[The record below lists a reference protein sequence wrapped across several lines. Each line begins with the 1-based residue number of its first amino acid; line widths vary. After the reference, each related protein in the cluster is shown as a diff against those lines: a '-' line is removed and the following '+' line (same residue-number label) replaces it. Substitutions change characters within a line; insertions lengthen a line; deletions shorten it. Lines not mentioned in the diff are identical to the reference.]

1 MSAKIVLS
9 SEKFGAFK
17 AGHPWVYPKAILS
30 QNSCKNGEL
39 VQIFNEDDK
48 YLGTGMYN
56 AHSLYRVRVLAYAE
70 DPIEQYTLENIV
82 TYRLKQAIRL
92 RSLLCL
98 KENKTTAFRLFN
110 SEADGLS
117 GLTIDCFDHVLVV
130 SSSALWVEKNKALIT
145 ACLNACYPDAE
156 VLWFPQINALKQE
169 GLSTT
174 ESPSSPDHRIAHVLE
189 AGIQFEVNFSQ
200 AQKTGLFLD
209 QRDNHQR
216 VAALAK
222 GKRVLDL
229 YTYTGGF
236 ALHAAKNGAA
246 HVTAI
251 DSSEAAIEQ
260 AQKNAALNQIDSIE
274 FIKDDARNFL
284 HRAGEYDIVV
294 LDPPKLIPSKRNLQA
309 AKNYYRFLHRE
320 IFKAMKPGTLLMT
333 CNCSAAIDAAQFNLL
348 VHTQARMMNQTI
360 RTLGI
365 YGPSLCHPTLA
376 SFPEGHYLCAIL
388 VAIV

>member
-9 SEKFGAFK
+9 SEKLGVFK
-17 AGHPWVYPKAILS
+17 AGHPWIYPKAILS
-30 QNSCKNGEL
+30 QKSCKNGEL
-39 VQIFNEDDK
+39 VKIFDEEEQ

-56 AHSLYRVRVLAYAE
+56 ANSLYRVRVLAYAE
-70 DPIEQYTLENIV
+70 ENIEQSSLESIID
-82 TYRLKQAIRL
+82 YRFKQAMHL
-92 RSLLCL
+92 RAMLALE
-98 KENKTTAFRLFN
+98 ENKTTAFRFFN

-117 GLTIDCFDHVLVV
+117 GLTIDCFNQVLVV
-130 SSSALWVEKNKALIT
+130 SSSAFWVEKNRTLIT
-145 ACLNACYPDAE
+145 ACLKTCCPDFE
-156 VLWFPQINALKQE
+156 VIWFPQTNALKQE
-169 GLSTT
+169 GFLIEPSAVSDYPTT
-174 ESPSSPDHRIAHVLE
+174 KVLE
-189 AGIQFEVNFSQ
+189 AGIEFEINFSN

-216 VAALAK
+216 IAALAK

-236 ALHAAKNGAA
+236 ALHASKHGAA

-251 DSSEAAIEQ
+251 DSSEAAIAQ
-260 AQKNAALNQIDSIE
+260 AQRNATLNGLETID

-284 HRAGEYDIVV
+284 SRAGEYDIVV
-294 LDPPKLIPSKRNLQA
+294 LDPPKLIPSKRNLHA

-320 IFKAMKPGTLLMT
+320 VFKAMKPGSLLMT
-333 CNCSAAIDAAQFNLL
+333 CNCSSAIDAAEFNLL
-348 VHTQARMMNQTI
+348 VHTQARIMHKTV

-376 SFPEGHYLCAIL
+376 IFPEGHYLCAIL
-388 VAIV
+388 LAIV